1 MEYRNKL
8 SVFYSALFSVLLC
21 WIAILPLSSVINI
34 AQAQTFSEFFKQKK
48 TQKKYLLT
56 QIAALQLY
64 SGYVR
69 DGYNIAR
76 SGLQTVKDFTGG
88 EFSLHN
94 AFISSLKAVS
104 PIIRNHVKVAETIAF
119 QLAIGKLLNML
130 ERDGGILSASQ
141 KAYVKKIHA
150 KLSEDCSRDMEELLL
165 VVVPGKIEMT
175 EDQRLQRL
183 DKVFISMRD
192 RFSFAQHFA
201 GEVNVLKEQI
211 RSESTSVNQIHNM
224 YDTAN

>member
-1 MEYRNKL
+1 MGYRNKL
-8 SVFYSALFSVLLC
+8 SVFYRALFSVLLC

-34 AQAQTFSEFFKQKK
+34 VQAQTFSEFFKQKK

-76 SGLQTVKDFTGG
+76 SGLLTVKGFTGG
-88 EFSLHN
+88 EFSFHN
-94 AFISSLKAVS
+94 TFISSLKAVS
-104 PIIRNHVKVAETIAF
+104 PFIRNHVKVTETIGF
-119 QLAIGKLLNML
+119 QLAISKLFNML
-130 ERDGGILSASQ
+130 EKDDGLLSSSQ
-141 KAYVKKIHA
+141 KVYVEKIQA

-165 VVVPGKIEMT
+165 VIASGKIEMT
-175 EDQRLQRL
+175 EGRRLQRL
-183 DKVFISMRD
+183 DKVFTSMRD

-201 GEVNVLKEQI
+201 GQVNVLKEQI
-211 RSESTSVNQIHNM
+211 SSELTSVNQIHHM
-224 YDTAN
+224 YETAN